1 MNRARHSLL
10 LTSAALLALA
20 ACTDPSVQTNDP
32 YQRTKEGAVVGGIL
46 GAITGAITAD
56 DSDERTRRALVGG
69 ALGAAAGGVI
79 GNQLDKQA
87 AELRRDFGNDAIRVV
102 NTGDRLIVT
111 MPQDILFP
119 TDSATVNAGLQSD
132 LRILAASLNDYPN
145 TTVDV
150 IGHTDNTGT
159 SEYNQGLSTRRANSV
174 ASVLTGAGVSPAR
187 LRAYGRGEDQPV
199 ASNLTPEGRAQNRRV
214 EIVILPT
221 V

>member
-1 MNRARHSLL
+1 MTRARHSLL
-10 LTSAALLALA
+10 LTTAALVALT
-20 ACTDPSVQTNDP
+20 ACTDPNTPTNDP
-32 YQRTKEGAVVGGIL
+32 YQRTKEGAMVGGL
-46 GAITGAITAD
+46 VGGVLGAITAD
-56 DSDERTRRALVGG
+56 DSDERGRRAVVGA

-87 AELRRDFGNDAIRVV
+87 AELRRDFGNDSIMVV

-119 TDSATVNAGLQSD
+119 TDSATVNPGLQGD
-132 LRILAASLNDYPN
+132 LRVLAGSLNDYPN
-145 TTVDV
+145 TTVDI
-150 IGHTDNTGT
+150 IGHTDNTGA
-159 SEYNQGLSTRRANSV
+159 SEYNQDLSARRATSV

-214 EIVILPT
+214 EIVILPSA
-221 V
+221 